1 MTVPT
6 ITLNN
11 NVQIPQLGMGVFKMK
26 DHEQFLKDFQWALDI
41 GYRHFDTAAIY
52 GNEKWLGEAI
62 KKSGIDRH
70 ELFITSKLWPA
81 EFDDPKQAFE
91 NSLKRLGLDYLDLYL
106 IHWPAPGYQQAWQ
119 AMEKL
124 YQAQKIRAIGV
135 SNFMIKHLEQLQQVS
150 QVTPAVDQIELHPYL
165 QRPKLLQYLQQH
177 NIAVEAWGPLGQGR
191 NGVFDEPVLQD
202 LAAKYHKSV
211 AQVILR
217 WHLQRQAII
226 FPKSVHQQRLQQN
239 FDIFDFELSSADMQA
254 IARLDKNQ
262 PNGSDPNSD
271 EFLAQTKLRPVIN

>member
-26 DHEQFLKDFQWALDI
+26 DHEQFLKAFQWALDI

-91 NSLKRLGLDYLDLYL
+91 NSLNRLGLDYLDLYL

-119 AMEKL
+119 AMEKI
-124 YQAQKIRAIGV
+124 YQDKKIRAIGV

-177 NIAVEAWGPLGQGR
+177 SIAVEAWGPLGQGR